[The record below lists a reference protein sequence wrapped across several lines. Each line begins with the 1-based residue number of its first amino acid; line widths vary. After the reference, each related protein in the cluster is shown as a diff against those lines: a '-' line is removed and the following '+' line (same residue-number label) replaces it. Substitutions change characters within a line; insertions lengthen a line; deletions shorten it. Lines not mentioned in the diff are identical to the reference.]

1 MKVDEDVDV
10 SVSGNFV
17 QYHVN
22 DEDTEVWA
30 VDDFNRVSIQLYNLV
45 RDGNHINGKIL
56 TSWIMA
62 YGRSGANQTP
72 AACIYHCHHW

>member
-1 MKVDEDVDV
+1 VKVEEDVDV

-30 VDDFNRVSIQLYNLV
+30 VDDFNRVSIQV
-45 RDGNHINGKIL
+45 
-56 TSWIMA
+56 
-62 YGRSGANQTP
+62 
-72 AACIYHCHHW
+72 